1 MLVCWSVDRYSL
13 DNKFGLIYHLG
24 MEGNLQV
31 DFGINGFTPDWSRLG
46 VVVPPFTIEADPR
59 FMYLSTE
66 TRRALSKVSYMVEA
80 GQGASVIVGEVGT
93 GKTTLASWFH
103 SRYDRRPDFVAA
115 KVDEPPKRSGLLLLR
130 RIAAEFGLRTR
141 RATED
146 QLNELRAFL
155 IEQTADNVLPL
166 IIIDEAHEL
175 GEEQF
180 VELRRLLNFRDPR
193 GGKAYQLV
201 LLGRPE
207 LDINLRGVP
216 DFNDRVA
223 TRSSLDPLTPDDTRA
238 LIEYRLLAAGRDTKQ
253 APLFEED
260 AIMPIWRE
268 TRGYPR
274 SICLLCLHLCLEL
287 LAHDGARINEAFVA
301 EFLVDHGGYRQAA
314 L

>member
-1 MLVCWSVDRYSL
+1 MATNIQMDFELEHYSP
-13 DNKFGLIYHLG
+13 NW
-24 MEGNLQV
+24 E
-31 DFGINGFTPDWSRLG
+31 RLG

-103 SRYDRRPDFVAA
+103 SRYHRRPDFVAA
-115 KVDEPPKRSGLLLLR
+115 KVDEVPKKSGLLLLR
-130 RIAAEFGLRTR
+130 RIAAELDIRSR

-146 QLNELRAFL
+146 QLNEFRAFL
-155 IEQTADNVLPL
+155 VEQSLKGILPL

-175 GEEQF
+175 EPEQF
-180 VELRRLLNFRDPR
+180 VELRRLLNFRDPK
-193 GGKAYQLV
+193 GGKAFQLV

-207 LDINLRGVP
+207 LDINLREVP

-223 TRSSLDPLTPDDTRA
+223 TRSSLDPLTPDDTKS
-238 LIEYRLLAAGRDTKQ
+238 LIEYRLLAAGRDSKQ
-253 APLFEED
+253 PPLFNDD
-260 AIMPIWRE
+260 AILPIWRE

-274 SICLLCLHLCLEL
+274 SICLLCLHLCLDWL
-287 LAHDGARINEAFVA
+287 SQNSAGPIDAPFVTK
-301 EFLVDHGGYRQAA
+301 FLNSQHGYRQAES
-314 L
+314 

>member
-1 MLVCWSVDRYSL
+1 MA
-13 DNKFGLIYHLG
+13 NKFEFDIEQYK
-24 MEGNLQV
+24 
-31 DFGINGFTPDWSRLG
+31 PDWDRLG

-80 GQGASVIVGEVGT
+80 GQGASVIVGEIGT

-103 SRYDRRPDFVAA
+103 SRYHRRPDFVAA
-115 KVDEPPKRSGLLLLR
+115 KIDETPKKSGLLLLR

-146 QLNELRAFL
+146 QLNEFRAFL
-155 IEQTADNVLPL
+155 IEQTEKGVLPL

-175 GEEQF
+175 FPEQF
-180 VELRRLLNFRDPR
+180 VELRRLLNFRDPK

-207 LDINLRGVP
+207 LDINLREVP

-223 TRSSLDPLTPDDTRA
+223 TRSSLDPLTPDDTKS
-238 LIEYRLLAAGRDTKQ
+238 LIEYRLLAAGRTSKMP
-253 APLFEED
+253 PLFTDE
-260 AIMPIWRE
+260 AILPIWRE

-274 SICLLCLHLCLEL
+274 SICMLCLHLCLEFL
-287 LAHDGARINEAFVA
+287 STDGLQIDEPFVIQ
-301 EFLVDHGGYRQAA
+301 FLEKHYDYRQAVD
-314 L
+314 

>member
-1 MLVCWSVDRYSL
+1 MSADIFPMLGIDQFFQPKWETL
-13 DNKFGLIYHLG
+13 GL
-24 MEGNLQV
+24 
-31 DFGINGFTPDWSRLG
+31 
-46 VVVPPFTIEADPR
+46 VVPPFSIEADPR

-66 TRRALSKVSYMVEA
+66 TKRALSKVSYMVEA
-80 GQGASVIVGEVGT
+80 GQGASIIIGEVGT

-103 SRYDRRPDFVAA
+103 SRYARRPDFVAA

-130 RIAAEFGLRTR
+130 RIASEFGLRTR

-146 QLNELRAFL
+146 QLNEFRAYL
-155 IEQTADNVLPL
+155 VEQTAKGVLPL

-175 GEEQF
+175 GAEQF
-180 VELRRLLNFRDPR
+180 TELRRLLNFRDPR

-207 LDINLRGVP
+207 LDINLRSVP

-223 TRSSLDPLTPDDTRA
+223 TRSSLDPLPPEDTKA
-238 LIEYRLLAAGRDTKQ
+238 LIEYRLFAAGRSPSQGT
-253 APLFEED
+253 LFTDD
-260 AIMPIWRE
+260 AALLIWRT

-287 LAHDGARINEAFVA
+287 LAQGKGGIIDEAFVNA
-301 EFLVDHGGYRQAA
+301 FLDKHQNYRQ
-314 L
+314 LEENS

>member
-1 MLVCWSVDRYSL
+1 MNAPSQFELNFEQYKPEW
-13 DNKFGLIYHLG
+13 
-24 MEGNLQV
+24 E
-31 DFGINGFTPDWSRLG
+31 RLG

-80 GQGASVIVGEVGT
+80 GQGASVVVGEIGT

-103 SRYDRRPDFVAA
+103 SRYDRRPDFAAA
-115 KVDEPPKRSGLLLLR
+115 KIDESPKRSGLLLLR

-146 QLNELRAFL
+146 QLNEFRAFL
-155 IEQTADNVLPL
+155 VAQSEKGILPL
-166 IIIDEAHEL
+166 IMIDEAHEL
-175 GEEQF
+175 SAEQF

-193 GGKAYQLV
+193 GGKAFQLI

-207 LDINLRGVP
+207 LDINLRESP

-223 TRSSLDPLTPDDTRA
+223 TRSSLDPLTPDDTKS
-238 LIEYRLLAAGRDTKQ
+238 LIEYRLLAAGRDSKQ
-253 APLFEED
+253 RPLFNDD
-260 AIMPIWRE
+260 AILPIWRE

-287 LAHDGARINEAFVA
+287 LVQGGTEIDAAFVGN
-301 EFLVDHGGYRQAA
+301 FLERHQQYRRAA
-314 L
+314 G

>member
-1 MLVCWSVDRYSL
+1 MTNGNQL
-13 DNKFGLIYHLG
+13 DLELDQYA
-24 MEGNLQV
+24 
-31 DFGINGFTPDWSRLG
+31 PDWDRLG

-80 GQGASVIVGEVGT
+80 GQGASVIVGEIGT

-103 SRYDRRPDFVAA
+103 SRYQRRPDFIAA
-115 KVDEPPKRSGLLLLR
+115 KIDEAPKKSGLLLLR

-146 QLNELRAFL
+146 QLNEFRAL
-155 IEQTADNVLPL
+155 LVEQSAKGILPL
-166 IIIDEAHEL
+166 IIVDEAHEL
-175 GEEQF
+175 SPEQF
-180 VELRRLLNFRDPR
+180 IELRRLLNFRDPR
-193 GGKAYQLV
+193 GGKAYQLI

-207 LDINLRGVP
+207 LDINLREVP

-223 TRSSLDPLTPDDTRA
+223 TRSSLDPLTPDDTRS
-238 LIEYRLLAAGRDTKQ
+238 LIEYRLLAAGRDSKQ
-253 APLFEED
+253 PPLFLDD
-260 AIMPIWRE
+260 AVLPIWRE

-287 LAHDGARINEAFVA
+287 LATNRNQVSAEFVA
-301 EFLVDHGGYRQAA
+301 EFLEKHNDYRQAVV
-314 L
+314 

>member
-1 MLVCWSVDRYSL
+1 M
-13 DNKFGLIYHLG
+13 
-24 MEGNLQV
+24 
-31 DFGINGFTPDWSRLG
+31 INDISPVLEIEKKEQPNWDHLG
-46 VVVPPFTIEADPR
+46 VVVPPFSIEADPR

-66 TRRALSKVSYMVEA
+66 TKRALSKVSYMVEA
-80 GQGASVIVGEVGT
+80 GQGASIVIGEVGT

-103 SRYDRRPDFVAA
+103 SRYDRRPDFVGA

-146 QLNELRAFL
+146 QLNEFRSYLVRQSS
-155 IEQTADNVLPL
+155 EGVLPL

-175 GEEQF
+175 GVDQF

-193 GGKAYQLV
+193 GGKAYQLI

-207 LDINLRGVP
+207 LDINLREVP

-238 LIEYRLLAAGRDTKQ
+238 LIEYRLMAAGRDGRQ
-253 APLFEED
+253 SPLFTDD
-260 AIMPIWRE
+260 AVLPVWQE

-274 SICLLCLHLCLEL
+274 SICLLCLHLCLDL
-287 LAHDGARINEAFVA
+287 LDQNGNQITGEFVVDFLKRQHSYRRLGDSPSNE
-301 EFLVDHGGYRQAA
+301 
-314 L
+314 

>member
-1 MLVCWSVDRYSL
+1 MVIYQLL
-13 DNKFGLIYHLG
+13 DNQI
-24 MEGNLQV
+24 NLLYDIDMNEDPL
-31 DFGINGFTPDWSRLG
+31 DFNHYTPDWERIG

-80 GQGASVIVGEVGT
+80 GQGASVIVGEIGT

-103 SRYDRRPDFVAA
+103 SRYHRRPDFAAA
-115 KVDEPPKRSGLLLLR
+115 KIDESPKKSGLLLLR

-146 QLNELRAFL
+146 QLNEFRAFL
-155 IEQTADNVLPL
+155 VEQSAQGILPL

-175 GEEQF
+175 SPEQYI
-180 VELRRLLNFRDPR
+180 ELRRLLNFRDPR
-193 GGKAYQLV
+193 GGKAYQLI

-207 LDINLRGVP
+207 LDINLRESP

-223 TRSSLDPLTPDDTRA
+223 TRSSLDPLTPDDTRS
-238 LIEYRLLAAGRDTKQ
+238 LIEYRLLAAGRDGKQ
-253 APLFEED
+253 PPLFTD
-260 AIMPIWRE
+260 DSILPIWRE

-274 SICLLCLHLCLEL
+274 SICLLCLHLTLEL
-287 LAHDGARINEAFVA
+287 LMSNSAQIDAQFVQS
-301 EFLVDHGGYRQAA
+301 FLEHHPGYRQAGE
-314 L
+314 

>member
-1 MLVCWSVDRYSL
+1 MSADIFPMIEIDQFFQPKWENL
-13 DNKFGLIYHLG
+13 GL
-24 MEGNLQV
+24 
-31 DFGINGFTPDWSRLG
+31 
-46 VVVPPFTIEADPR
+46 VVPPFSIEADPR

-66 TRRALSKVSYMVEA
+66 TKRALSKVSYMVEA
-80 GQGASVIVGEVGT
+80 GQGASIIIGEVGT

-103 SRYDRRPDFVAA
+103 SRYARRPDFVAA

-146 QLNELRAFL
+146 QLNEFRAYL
-155 IEQTADNVLPL
+155 VEQTAKGVLPL

-175 GEEQF
+175 GAEQF
-180 VELRRLLNFRDPR
+180 TELRRLLNFRDPR

-207 LDINLRGVP
+207 LDINLRFVP

-223 TRSSLDPLTPDDTRA
+223 TRSSLDPLPPEDTKA
-238 LIEYRLLAAGRDTKQ
+238 LIEYRLFAAGRSPSQGT
-253 APLFEED
+253 LFTDD
-260 AIMPIWRE
+260 AALLIWRT

-287 LAHDGARINEAFVA
+287 LAQDKGRLIDEAFVNA
-301 EFLVDHGGYRQAA
+301 FLDKHQNYRQ
-314 L
+314 LEGNS

>member
-1 MLVCWSVDRYSL
+1 MA
-13 DNKFGLIYHLG
+13 NKFEFEIEQYK
-24 MEGNLQV
+24 
-31 DFGINGFTPDWSRLG
+31 PDWDRLG
-46 VVVPPFTIEADPR
+46 VVVAPFTIEADPR

-80 GQGASVIVGEVGT
+80 GQGASVIVGEIGT

-103 SRYDRRPDFVAA
+103 SRYHRRPDFLAA
-115 KVDEPPKRSGLLLLR
+115 KIDETPKKSGLLLLR

-146 QLNELRAFL
+146 QLNEFRAFL
-155 IEQTADNVLPL
+155 IEQTEKGILPL

-175 GEEQF
+175 WPEQF
-180 VELRRLLNFRDPR
+180 VELRRLLNFRDPK

-207 LDINLRGVP
+207 LDINLRDVP

-223 TRSSLDPLTPDDTRA
+223 TRSSLDPLTPDDTKS
-238 LIEYRLLAAGRDTKQ
+238 LIEYRLLAAGRNSKQ
-253 APLFEED
+253 QPLFTDE
-260 AIMPIWRE
+260 AILPIWRE

-274 SICLLCLHLCLEL
+274 SICMLCLHLCLEFL
-287 LAHDGARINEAFVA
+287 STDGTQIDEAFVIQ
-301 EFLVDHGGYRQAA
+301 FLEDHYDYRQAID
-314 L
+314 

>member
-1 MLVCWSVDRYSL
+1 MVT
-13 DNKFGLIYHLG
+13 
-24 MEGNLQV
+24 NLSPVLEIEKETQPNW
-31 DFGINGFTPDWSRLG
+31 DRLG
-46 VVVPPFTIEADPR
+46 VVVPPFSIEADPR

-66 TRRALSKVSYMVEA
+66 TKRALSKVSYMVEA
-80 GQGASVIVGEVGT
+80 GQGASIVIGEVGT

-130 RIAAEFGLRTR
+130 RIAAELGLRTR

-146 QLNELRAFL
+146 QLNEFRSYLVHLAG
-155 IEQTADNVLPL
+155 QGVLPL
-166 IIIDEAHEL
+166 IIVDEAHEL
-175 GEEQF
+175 SVDQF

-193 GGKAYQLV
+193 GGKAFQLI

-207 LDINLRGVP
+207 LDINLRDAP

-238 LIEYRLLAAGRDTKQ
+238 LIEYRLLAAGRDGRQ
-253 APLFEED
+253 PQIFHDD
-260 AIMPIWRE
+260 AILPIWQE

-274 SICLLCLHLCLEL
+274 SICLLSLHLCLEML
-287 LAHDGARINEAFVA
+287 HQNAAFIDGTFVQT
-301 EFLVDHGGYRQAA
+301 FLEKQRSYRQLGDAPTGE
-314 L
+314 